1 MTEVWPGPISAAV
14 LAAPGTEL
22 FAEQALVQA
31 ALASMRE
38 PQRLRVTLVEN
49 TGCASCPH
57 SRTAAPHVL
66 PSLTTRVLP
75 IAHGSFSCPA
85 RFPFN
90 ALRNLALS
98 RCVEELVLIVDVD
111 FVPMPVQR
119 AGRLLRQLAAT
130 TGPNTAIVLPAFE
143 AVHTG
148 WRQSNGTH
156 MNVEKQALRELL
168 RTGKVVPF
176 GAQGGTREQWLPAH
190 SCTQTARWLQARSP
204 FQIHH
209 CHPQY
214 EPYVL
219 LPRAATH
226 RFDESF
232 AGRGFDKISFIY
244 ELFARG
250 VRFWSAP
257 EAFVV
262 HEPGPH
268 APEPTCNHTDTRR
281 HATSTPLTAEQEE
294 EERAQRLNPGETC
307 TRGFLARMRSTYRYA
322 PAAKGHAA
330 FRRDVQAQGW
340 KCNALHEVPL
350 PAPRTLH
357 MKPRIK
363 FDANW

>member
-1 MTEVWPGPISAAV
+1 MSRHPCLATILDTSRLPRVERLADAWLGPISAAV
-14 LAAPGTEL
+14 LTASGADL
-22 FAEQALVQA
+22 FAEQGLVEA
-31 ALASMRE
+31 ALALMRE

-49 TGCASCPH
+49 TGF
-57 SRTAAPHVL
+57 
-66 PSLTTRVLP
+66 
-75 IAHGSFSCPA
+75 GCPA

-90 ALRNLALS
+90 TLRNLALS

-111 FVPMPVQR
+111 FVPMPARR
-119 AGRLLRQLAAT
+119 AGTLLRQLAAT

-143 AVHTG
+143 AVHTR
-148 WRQSNGTH
+148 WQESNGTH
-156 MNVEKQALRELL
+156 MDVEKEELRELL

-190 SCTQTARWLQARSP
+190 SCTQTARWLKSSSA

-250 VRFWSAP
+250 VHFWSVP

-268 APEPTCNHTDTRR
+268 APDPTCNHTRQ
-281 HATSTPLTAEQEE
+281 HSTAQPTAEQGE
-294 EERAQRLNPGETC
+294 EERAKRLNPGETC
-307 TRGFLARMRSTYRYA
+307 TRGFLNRMRSTYRYA

-350 PAPRTLH
+350 AIPRTLH
-357 MKPRIK
+357 IGRGL
-363 FDANW
+363 

>member
-1 MTEVWPGPISAAV
+1 MWRTLG
-14 LAAPGTEL
+14 
-22 FAEQALVQA
+22 ALRA
-31 ALASMRE
+31 
-38 PQRLRVTLVEN
+38 
-49 TGCASCPH
+49 H
-57 SRTAAPHVL
+57 TAAPRH
-66 PSLTTRVLP
+66 PSLATRVLP
-75 IAHGSFSCPA
+75 FTHGSFGCPA

-111 FVPMPVQR
+111 FVPMPARR
-119 AGRLLRQLAAT
+119 AGALLLRQLAAT
-130 TGPNTAIVLPAFE
+130 TAPNTAIVLPAFE

-148 WRQSNGTH
+148 WRESNANGTH

-168 RTGKVVPF
+168 RAGKVVPF

-190 SCTQTARWLQARSP
+190 SCTQTARWLQASSP

-250 VRFWSAP
+250 VHFWSAP

-268 APEPTCNHTDTRR
+268 APDPTCNHTRQP
-281 HATSTPLTAEQEE
+281 STTTQATAEEAE
-294 EERAQRLNPGETC
+294 AERAQRLNPGETC
-307 TRGFLARMRSTYRYA
+307 TRGFLARMRTTYHYA
-322 PAAKGHAA
+322 PSAKGHAA

-350 PAPRTLH
+350 AAPRILH
-357 MKPRIK
+357 TSRGAYNRMGWFWREFVFKRAKSTTPSGWTG
-363 FDANW
+363 F